1 MKLLSLSLLSFLFL
15 VSCKKKQESL
25 HPSVEG
31 ISESVYASGIIK
43 SKNQYQVFS
52 TVSGLISDIMV
63 DEGDIIKKGAPLLT
77 ITNEASTLNMENSR
91 LNAEF
96 NDLNSNTDKLNQ
108 LKIKIDLA
116 KNKMLNDSL
125 LMMRQRK
132 LWENKVGS
140 LSQLEQ
146 RELAYKSSLNDY
158 DATIVNYNDAKKQLS
173 LASEQSKRNLAISK
187 SLQNDFTIKSEFDGK
202 IYSISKE
209 KGEMV
214 TPQIPVA
221 IIGDSV
227 NFVLELQ
234 VDEYDIAKV
243 KMGQKVLLTLDSYKG
258 MVFESVVSKINPIM
272 NERSRTF
279 TAEAAFIKR
288 PEVLFPNLTVEAN
301 IIINT
306 REKALTIP
314 RNYLVDDNYV
324 INENNEKVK
333 VTIGLK
339 DYQKAEILNG
349 LTEKDVIFKPVK

>member
-1 MKLLSLSLLSFLFL
+1 MKLFSLCLFSFLL
-15 VSCKKKQESL
+15 LESCQKKQERL
-25 HPSVEG
+25 HPSVES

-63 DEGDIIKKGAPLLT
+63 DEGDIVKKGEPLMT
-77 ITNEASTLNMENSR
+77 VTNETSKLSTENAR

-96 NDLNSNTDKLNQ
+96 NDLNSNADKLNQ

-125 LMMRQRK
+125 LLMRQRK
-132 LWENKVGS
+132 LWENQVGS

-146 RELAYKSSLNDY
+146 RELAYKSSLTDY
-158 DATIVNYNDAKKQLS
+158 AAAVVNYNDAKKQLS

-187 SLQNDFTIKSEFDGK
+187 SIQNDFTIKSEIDGK

-214 TPQIPVA
+214 TSQISVA
-221 IIGDSV
+221 VIGDSAI
-227 NFVLELQ
+227 FTLELQ

-243 KMGQKVLLTLDSYKG
+243 KNGQKVLLTLDSYKG
-258 MVFESVVSKINPIM
+258 MVFEAIINKINPIM
-272 NERSRTF
+272 NDRSRTF
-279 TAEAAFIKR
+279 TAEASFLTR
-288 PEVLFPNLTVEAN
+288 PEVLYPNLTVEAN
-301 IIINT
+301 IVINT

-314 RNYLVDDNYV
+314 RNYLIDDAYV
-324 INENNEKVK
+324 LNDNNEKVK

-339 DYQKAEILNG
+339 DYQKAEVLNG
-349 LTEKDVIFKPVK
+349 LSEKDIILKPVK